1 MATRGTWKKATPEA
15 VDRFHAA
22 LPEHPAA
29 ERRKMFGYPA
39 CFVKGRYFTG
49 LYQDRFVIRLPAEI
63 RGRFPEVS
71 DAAGFDPMGTG
82 AGMRDWYEVPPA
94 IASDDERLADLLAR
108 GIEAAATL
116 PPKEPKQRKGSRQGS

>member
-1 MATRGTWKKATPEA
+1 MATRGAWKKASPEA

-39 CFVKGRYFTG
+39 
-49 LYQDRFVIRLPAEI
+49 
-63 RGRFPEVS
+63 
-71 DAAGFDPMGTG
+71 
-82 AGMRDWYEVPPA
+82 PA

-108 GIEAAATL
+108 GIAAAATL
-116 PPKEPKQRKGSRQGS
+116 PPKEPKQRKARRQSP